1 MSYAGWDLAR
11 KRLEVHV
18 MDEDGRTVEV
28 TGVRPDADAL
38 RTLVSHV
45 RGLGQEVTAAIESMT
60 GAAWSMSNRSSLAG
74 KSPSATL
81 RGPIAALAAKT
92 NRIDARV
99 LDQEARGWRAAYRC
113 VSRSTFGVR
122 VRTPLA

>member
-1 MSYAGWDLAR
+1 MLYAESDRSRQGLD
-11 KRLEVHV
+11 VHLQ
-18 MDEDGRTVEV
+18 DEDGSAVEV
-28 TGVRPDADAL
+28 ITGRPGADAL
-38 RTLVSHV
+38 PTLASRVLVCGH
-45 RGLGQEVTAAIESMT
+45 GMMAAIESMT